1 MMRNHLFKSVL
12 AALFLTGAA
21 AAQTQTP
28 AETPPAE
35 PAPETAPAE
44 AGESTLPVDW
54 AARAAEAFAAT
65 YREACAPKI
74 DTEEAV
80 ETRKPDIYE
89 LKYRDSADEADQPDR
104 TVSVYR
110 FFCTRAAYNETHV
123 FFMRNRFDEMEPLAF
138 AEPAIHVDY
147 ENEDSQGKVLGVKII
162 GLESHSQLVNSAVDP
177 AKNEVTSLNKWR
189 GAGDASSSGKWVLKD
204 GNFVLSTYDVDASYD
219 GEINPK
225 TVLDY
230 RAENETLS
238 ETP

>member
-1 MMRNHLFKSVL
+1 MREMILNSVL
-12 AALFLTGAA
+12 AALFLTSAA
-21 AAQTQTP
+21 SAQTQTP
-28 AETPPAE
+28 AETPAVE

-44 AGESTLPVDW
+44 AVESAAPVDW
-54 AARAAEAFAAT
+54 AGRALEAYAAT
-65 YREACAPKI
+65 YREACAPQ
-74 DTEEAV
+74 DEADKL
-80 ETRKPDIYE
+80 ELRKPDIYE
-89 LKYRDSADEADQPDR
+89 LKYRESSDAADQPDR
-104 TVSVYR
+104 MVTVYR

-123 FFMRNRFDEMEPLAF
+123 YFMKNAFGALQPLSF

-147 ENEDSQGKVLGVKII
+147 ENEDSEGKVLGVKII
-162 GLESHSQLVNSAVDP
+162 GLESHTQMVNSAVDP
-177 AKNEVTSLNKWR
+177 AKNEVTSFNKWR
-189 GAGDASSSGKWVLKD
+189 GLGDASSSGKWVLKD

>member
-35 PAPETAPAE
+35 PAPETAPSE
-44 AGESTLPVDW
+44 AGESTVPVDW

-80 ETRKPDIYE
+80 ETRKPDIYD
-89 LKYRDSADEADQPDR
+89 LIYRDSADEADQPDR

-110 FFCTRAAYNETHV
+110 FFCARAAYNETHV

-138 AEPAIHVDY
+138 AY